1 MSSTQIVLYS
11 IFLMILFYVFRDTDD
26 DDDRDG
32 GMMIPSLQSNP

>member
-11 IFLMILFYVFRDTDD
+11 IFLMILFFVFRDTDD